1 MIPIRNTLTSN
12 GIDAVADSRTRLDEE
27 AIMSDGS
34 SIDNM
39 NLIGINKTIVK
50 TIRRYSMQS
59 IVDKQAIL

>member
-1 MIPIRNTLTSN
+1 MIPIRNTFTSN

-34 SIDNM
+34 SIDRM